1 MTAQPWLWHQVICGA
16 AIRWLR
22 PLVTPLTGWHL
33 PALCMSCCGRNCLFY
48 SNNHNNTVYSNTN
61 SLSGFGGLE
70 VACWLLVPKFMGS
83 HPAEAVGIFRAKKI
97 LSTPSFR
104 GEVKPSVPC
113 RSFTACKRSLN
124 VTSKSAFRQNYRT
137 FLAHNSAFCRWV
149 LSFGDA
155 CRRLVAKVG
164 MSNPDSTISPKATV
178 RS

>member
-1 MTAQPWLWHQVICGA
+1 MTAQPWSWRQVICGA

-70 VACWLLVPKFMGS
+70 VACWLLVPKFTGS

-137 FLAHNSAFCRWV
+137 FLAHSSIFRCWV
-149 LSFGDA
+149 LSRGDTRGDA
-155 CRRLVAKVG
+155 WWRKLERLTQIAHNK
-164 MSNPDSTISPKATV
+164 P
-178 RS
+178 